1 MWMKKYNIDDIYELK
16 DLLGN
21 NFDKCLEG
29 IDKDS
34 DISKYFSE
42 EYLKNYLEDR
52 YNNRL
57 EGMDSNEWV
66 GNFLYFVNGGV

>member
-1 MWMKKYNIDDIYELK
+1 MKKYNIDDIYELK

-21 NFDKCLEG
+21 NFDKCLEE

-57 EGMDSNEWV
+57 EGMDSNE
-66 GNFLYFVNGGV
+66 